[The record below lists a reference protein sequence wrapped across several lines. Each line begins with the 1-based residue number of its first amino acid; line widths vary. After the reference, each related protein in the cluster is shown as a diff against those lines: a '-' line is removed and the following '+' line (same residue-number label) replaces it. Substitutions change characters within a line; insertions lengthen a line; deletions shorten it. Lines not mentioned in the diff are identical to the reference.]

1 MIPKMSLS
9 SMFQDFSH
17 NPKKSFR
24 RKRSRINSEI
34 ESNRMRKNGVEESK
48 NNNHVMIDDE
58 DLDDDESDGS
68 SDIDG
73 NEHARHFTSTVI
85 VEQFLHKLF
94 PGRSIFTKKRNILEI
109 ISVHHDY
116 LSMAGGS
123 SLNQSRTIRFLLL
136 VSTVLSAIFTDTI
149 FFGIYYPGDSNCSLL
164 VNEVRGDEIR
174 FLLSKFYFCYQLD
187 KILHHRQF
195 FDELYFYFLKS
206 DHV

>member
-24 RKRSRINSEI
+24 RKRSMMNSEI
-34 ESNRMRKNGVEESK
+34 GSNRMRKNGVEESK
-48 NNNHVMIDDE
+48 NNNRDMIDDDE

-73 NEHARHFTSTVI
+73 NEHARQFTSTVI

-94 PGRSIFTKKRNILEI
+94 PGRSIFTKKRNVLEI

-116 LSMAGGS
+116 FSMAGGS
-123 SLNQSRTIRFLLL
+123 TLNQSRTIRFLLL

-149 FFGIYYPGDSNCSLL
+149 FFGIYYPGDSNCTLL
-164 VNEVRGDEIR
+164 VNEVRFTEVNFNLVCSSYSLING
-174 FLLSKFYFCYQLD
+174 
-187 KILHHRQF
+187 
-195 FDELYFYFLKS
+195 KS
-206 DHV
+206 NATQNITS